1 MLKSKGREGSWG
13 RYSIS
18 TMDSLTPHTG
28 SHRQGDTIWI
38 SNLKKGGIASRMG
51 MLQSGDV
58 LLAVNGE
65 SLDQAT
71 LRDAAKMLR
80 NAGDVVTLTVSKE
93 SGE

>member
-1 MLKSKGREGSWG
+1 MHVRLYTCNHFS
-13 RYSIS
+13 
-18 TMDSLTPHTG
+18 TG

-51 MLQSGDV
+51 MLQSGDM

-65 SLDQAT
+65 SLENAT

>member
-1 MLKSKGREGSWG
+1 
-13 RYSIS
+13 
-18 TMDSLTPHTG
+18 
-28 SHRQGDTIWI
+28 
-38 SNLKKGGIASRMG
+38 MG

>member
-1 MLKSKGREGSWG
+1 MGAYKILHVTTYRLYTCKHFS
-13 RYSIS
+13 
-18 TMDSLTPHTG
+18 TG

-51 MLQSGDV
+51 MLQSGDM
-58 LLAVNGE
+58 LLAINGE
-65 SLDQAT
+65 SLENAT

-80 NAGDVVTLTVSKE
+80 NAGNVVTLTVSKE

>member
-1 MLKSKGREGSWG
+1 MICLK
-13 RYSIS
+13 YIS
-18 TMDSLTPHTG
+18 TTHADIWNISAG

-65 SLDQAT
+65 SLENAT

-93 SGE
+93 SGEWSENVC

>member
-1 MLKSKGREGSWG
+1 MYIW
-13 RYSIS
+13 
-18 TMDSLTPHTG
+18 TG

-65 SLDQAT
+65 SLENAT

-93 SGE
+93 SGEWKQKCMLVALAYSRNKHYT